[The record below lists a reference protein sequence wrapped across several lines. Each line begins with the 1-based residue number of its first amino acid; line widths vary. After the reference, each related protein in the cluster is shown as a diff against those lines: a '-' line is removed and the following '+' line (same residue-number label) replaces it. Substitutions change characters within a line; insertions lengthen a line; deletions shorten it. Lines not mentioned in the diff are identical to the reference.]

1 MFASQSNRGF
11 TKGVNVKSGE
21 RRSGVRAIARWAIV
35 PAIAFASVF
44 AFALAAPAA
53 TPQGQAGLPPSFG
66 AAVGADIGPVAGWL
80 DDLIRDLER
89 VKKALEDSAV
99 AIGGQAGPLGEPL
112 ASIVDRNLDSAEFK
126 IRQLQDP
133 GHSPSLEPADAGE
146 VDETVNPTTLSEHA
160 EACAD
165 LADEA
170 LYEAQLGDAS
180 CEVIG
185 TKLKTIQA
193 LLPDYRDLA
202 GL

>member
-1 MFASQSNRGF
+1 MLAAQSNRGF
-11 TKGVNVKSGE
+11 AETVNVRPGE
-21 RRSGVRAIARWAIV
+21 RRTHVRAIARWAII
-35 PAIAFASVF
+35 PAIAFVSVF

-53 TPQGQAGLPPSFG
+53 TPHG
-66 AAVGADIGPVAGWL
+66 AAAPAPAIGADLGADIGPVAGWL

-99 AIGGQAGPLGEPL
+99 AIAGQAGPLGEPL

-126 IRQLQDP
+126 ISRLQDP
-133 GHSPSLEPADAGE
+133 GNSPSLEPADAGE
-146 VDETVNPTTLSEHA
+146 VDGTVNPTTLSEHA
-160 EACAD
+160 EACVD

-170 LYEAQLGDAS
+170 LYEAELGDAD